1 MVTVVLGTIVAAFV
15 VATLLL
21 YKYPEFTKRWLG
33 RIKAARK
40 AVFAAFAVLAGAV
53 LVASGQPLLML
64 WGAVIYL
71 GIAIAALDGWLGDQ
85 IGVDW

>member
-21 YKYPEFTKRWLG
+21 YKFPEFTKRWIG

-40 AVFAAFAVLAGAV
+40 AVFVAFAVLAGGV
-53 LVASGQPLLML
+53 LVASGQPFLML
-64 WGAVIYL
+64 WGGVIYL
-71 GIAIAALDGWLGDQ
+71 GIAIAALDGWLGEK
-85 IGVDW
+85 IGVEW